1 MNIDQLKSWI
11 GRREIVAD
19 DVPMFPARALA
30 ATLDQQ
36 VAPADGLPPLWH
48 WIYFLNI
55 HRQSEIAE
63 DGHARRGGFIP
74 PVPLPRRMFAGAQIA
89 FHRPVLLSR
98 RAVRESTIEDLTV
111 KQGRTGQLV
120 FLKIRVDIRDDDG
133 TAMTEHQDIVYR
145 ETPRAGA
152 AAVPLRPRY
161 APDWTEAI
169 HPSYPLLFRYSSLIF
184 NAHRI
189 HLDRGYAMNHEGYG
203 GLVVHGQLVA
213 TLLAELARKHVD
225 EPMTAFRFKAIRPIL
240 DTGPFSIF
248 GARARRSVHLWAE
261 DAPGSVAMEAEASY
275 GASTES

>member
-11 GRREIVAD
+11 GGRETVDD

-30 ATLDQQ
+30 AMLDQDI
-36 VAPADGLPPLWH
+36 APSYGLPPLWH
-48 WIYFLNI
+48 WIYFLSI

-89 FHRPVLLSR
+89 FNRPVLLR
-98 RAVRESTIEDLTV
+98 RPAVRESTIEDLIV
-111 KQGRTGQLV
+111 KQGRSGLLA
-120 FLKIRVDIRDDDG
+120 FLKVRVDIRDDEG
-133 TAMTEHQDIVYR
+133 IAMTEHQDIVYR
-145 ETPRAGA
+145 EAPRLGE
-152 AAVPLRPRY
+152 AAVLLRSRY
-161 APDWTEAI
+161 APDWTETI

-189 HLDRGYAMNHEGYG
+189 HLDRDYAMGHEGYG

-213 TLLAELARKHVD
+213 TLLAELARKHVE
-225 EPMTAFRFKAIRPIL
+225 EPMTGFRFKAIRAIL

-248 GARARRSVHLWAE
+248 GARAGQSVHLWAE

-275 GASTES
+275 SASTES